1 MGVQGIYGGMQTDS
15 LRQAMRKAQEEKE
28 ARQKEAKAAGGT
40 SPEAA
45 RRDEYIPGDAAKPAA
60 KPIEEAADPAAA
72 PEAAPE
78 EPKKAAGGRPEEPE
92 ECTANTD
99 KVEREIRKLK
109 QKKEQLKEQLR
120 ACEDETEKEKLEQ
133 KLQQVEAEL
142 REKDNE
148 GYRRRHTEFS

>member
-28 ARQKEAKAAGGT
+28 ARQKEAKSAGGT

-60 KPIEEAADPAAA
+60 KPIEE
-72 PEAAPE
+72 
-78 EPKKAAGGRPEEPE
+78 AAGGRPEEPE